1 MSKNVTEV
9 EEEEEE
15 VVNEEEYA
23 CSYCGISDPA
33 CVVKSVD
40 ANKWFCN
47 GRGNSTA
54 SHAIQHL
61 VRSKSRQVSLHP
73 DSPLGETILECYN
86 CGCKNVFVLGF
97 IPAKADSV
105 VVLLC
110 REPCLQ
116 NGALKDMGW
125 DLSQWMPLIEDK
137 AFLSWLVKVPSEKQ
151 QLRSRQIT
159 KEQISALEDAWREN
173 PNATLFDLEKTGK
186 GSEEAQPLLS
196 KYEDGYHYQNVLAPL
211 VKLESDED
219 RMIKEN
225 QRQEDIS
232 IRWDKSLSN
241 KKIARF
247 RFPGRDDEELKL
259 VVGDELVLKL
269 DSGGA
274 RLYGQ
279 QWSGNGHVMWI
290 EEGEIVME
298 MEKQKVP
305 EEITEGYIAEYVWK
319 STSYDRMQAAL
330 RTFAVD
336 DLSVSGYLYH
346 CLLGHNVGTQLL
358 KNVIPSALSVPGL
371 PPLNPSQTVA
381 VREVLQRPLSLIQG
395 PPGTGKT
402 VTSASIVYHLA
413 KHNSGQV
420 LVCAPSNVAV
430 DQLTEKIHKTGLK
443 VVRIAA
449 KSREHTSSSVEH
461 LTLHSMIKNL
471 DTEEF
476 NDLKKLQ
483 TLKDELGD
491 LKAADAKRYRMLRSK
506 AEKLILQAADVICT
520 TCVGA
525 GDPRLSNFR
534 FHKLLID
541 ESTQAMEAECFIPIV
556 LGVKQLVLVGDHCQ
570 LGPVIMSKVAARN
583 GLTTSLFER
592 LIHLGT
598 RPIRLQVQYRMH
610 PALSEFPSNTFY
622 EGTLQNGVSDFDRNF
637 SRVRFPWPHPEIPM
651 AFICSNGNEE
661 VGGSG
666 TSYLN
671 RTEAV
676 MVEKIV
682 THLLRN
688 GMVGEQIGIITP
700 YEGQRAYVVNHM
712 AKNGALGA
720 EPYREIEVAS
730 VDSFQGREKD
740 FIILS
745 CVRSNE
751 QQGIGFLRD
760 HRRLN
765 VALTRAKYG
774 IVIVGNPRILM
785 KNALWNEL
793 LTHFRDRE
801 CLVDGPLNNLQP
813 SSINLPRLRDRR
825 QPMTMTALGLHNSE
839 FHNFGD
845 AASGLYN
852 RAWGDHPD
860 YLSYD
865 GNSSQA
871 DSSVHLVDINNKARG
886 KKGSDSRHDSR
897 YSGSYLISDAESS
910 NGSVFKSPSYPTPEE
925 SLRSKRNDDNQSIR
939 SQVSDSVSIDRY

>member
-1 MSKNVTEV
+1 M
-9 EEEEEE
+9 
-15 VVNEEEYA
+15 
-23 CSYCGISDPA
+23 
-33 CVVKSVD
+33 
-40 ANKWFCN
+40 
-47 GRGNSTA
+47 
-54 SHAIQHL
+54 
-61 VRSKSRQVSLHP
+61 
-73 DSPLGETILECYN
+73 
-86 CGCKNVFVLGF
+86 
-97 IPAKADSV
+97 
-105 VVLLC
+105 
-110 REPCLQ
+110 
-116 NGALKDMGW
+116 
-125 DLSQWMPLIEDK
+125 
-137 AFLSWLVKVPSEKQ
+137 
-151 QLRSRQIT
+151 
-159 KEQISALEDAWREN
+159 
-173 PNATLFDLEKTGK
+173 
-186 GSEEAQPLLS
+186 
-196 KYEDGYHYQNVLAPL
+196 
-211 VKLESDED
+211 
-219 RMIKEN
+219 
-225 QRQEDIS
+225 
-232 IRWDKSLSN
+232 
-241 KKIARF
+241 
-247 RFPGRDDEELKL
+247 
-259 VVGDELVLKL
+259 
-269 DSGGA
+269 
-274 RLYGQ
+274 
-279 QWSGNGHVMWI
+279 
-290 EEGEIVME
+290 
-298 MEKQKVP
+298 
-305 EEITEGYIAEYVWK
+305 
-319 STSYDRMQAAL
+319 
-330 RTFAVD
+330 
-336 DLSVSGYLYH
+336 
-346 CLLGHNVGTQLL
+346 
-358 KNVIPSALSVPGL
+358 
-371 PPLNPSQTVA
+371 
-381 VREVLQRPLSLIQG
+381 
-395 PPGTGKT
+395 
-402 VTSASIVYHLA
+402 
-413 KHNSGQV
+413 
-420 LVCAPSNVAV
+420 
-430 DQLTEKIHKTGLK
+430 
-443 VVRIAA
+443 
-449 KSREHTSSSVEH
+449 
-461 LTLHSMIKNL
+461 
-471 DTEEF
+471 
-476 NDLKKLQ
+476 
-483 TLKDELGD
+483 DELGD